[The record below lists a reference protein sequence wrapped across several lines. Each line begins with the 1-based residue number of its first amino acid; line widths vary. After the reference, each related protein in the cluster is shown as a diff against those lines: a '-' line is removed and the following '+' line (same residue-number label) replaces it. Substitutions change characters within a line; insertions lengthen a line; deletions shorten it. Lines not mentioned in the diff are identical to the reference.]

1 MVKRSASR
9 SSEEASPSGLDS
21 DDLNIDIGNLN
32 IKSAKPK
39 HPKVKLPKVLNPI
52 PKRHKVKNPDI
63 DVYLVKSTHNMD
75 SQLTAKA
82 LHSRINTNVSQLLQ
96 RFENIMATATIQNPS
111 HTATAVE
118 TYQLDVE
125 STALIRSAEDI
136 LSLSRTMKEMWLFGK
151 LDTIGEDERD
161 VERRE
166 KLDKDVLAVEE
177 ALKEGALAKIAP
189 EK

>member
-1 MVKRSASR
+1 MVKRSASP

-21 DDLNIDIGNLN
+21 DDLNIDFENLN
-32 IKSAKPK
+32 IKSTKSKP
-39 HPKVKLPKVLNPI
+39 PKVKLPKVPNPI
-52 PKRHKVKNPDI
+52 PKRHKVKNPDL
-63 DVYLVKSTHNMD
+63 DYYFVESTHDMD

-96 RFENIMATATIQNPS
+96 RFENIMATATVQNPS

-136 LSLSRTMKEMWLFGK
+136 LALTRAMKEMWLFGQ

-177 ALKEGALAKIAP
+177 ALKEGALAKLAP